1 MKTQHTEMMMQVLR
15 AAQQQQGEVVLF
27 LADGTMFRGICH
39 RCYSIR
45 SEDGA
50 GDFQV
55 GSKWFSFD
63 AYSDTERVVGVG
75 ACPEQIAVGEGTTR
89 RKYTQ
94 TEFND
99 IVRLHGLWIGVCD
112 GGVRADLHGADLRGL
127 DMKDVK
133 LDGADM
139 SDTLLDRVDMRRASL
154 DGVDLHHAS
163 ATYADMRSA
172 SLVDAVMCDANLSN
186 ALLND
191 VVVID
196 TDMRWTDMRCADLS
210 GTDLRGADLRGADYS
225 GAYISAGTKF
235 PTPTN
240 ADQ

>member
-1 MKTQHTEMMMQVLR
+1 M
-15 AAQQQQGEVVLF
+15 LF
-27 LADGTMFRGICH
+27 LADGTTFRGICH

-45 SEDGA
+45 TEDGA

-63 AYSDTERVVGVG
+63 ACSVDARVVGVV
-75 ACPEQIAVGEGTTR
+75 ACPEQIAVGEGTAR

-139 SDTLLDRVDMRRASL
+139 SDTLLDHVDMRRASL

-163 ATYADMRSA
+163 ATYANMRSA
-172 SLVDAVMCDANLSN
+172 SLVDAIMCDANLGN

-196 TDMRWTDMRCADLS
+196 TDMRWTDLRGADLS

-235 PTPTN
+235 PAPTN
-240 ADQ
+240 AGQ